1 MAVLTNQDAKLK
13 HFKLKKYKDRV
24 EESSITI
31 TLTRFV
37 EGILGNKTGEP
48 KKPEPLD
55 LINTNEEEGLPLG
68 LELPIPF
75 CSRKLGCGQGET

>member
-1 MAVLTNQDAKLK
+1 M
-13 HFKLKKYKDRV
+13 

-31 TLTRFV
+31 TLTQFV
-37 EGILGNKTGEP
+37 EGLLGKKVEEP

-68 LELPIPF
+68 LTLSISF
-75 CSRKLGCGQGET
+75 CGRKLGGGQGESQPC

>member
-1 MAVLTNQDAKLK
+1 M
-13 HFKLKKYKDRV
+13 

-37 EGILGNKTGEP
+37 EGILGNKIVEP

-68 LELPIPF
+68 LSSQSPF
-75 CSRKLGCGQGET
+75 VAGNWEVDKEKLSLVQSR